1 MFLKNISLYGVQD
14 LLNIVNSPVET
25 KNHLKQLV
33 ENGIKNKVVCKLYED
48 VSKTNK
54 TPTNKY
60 DIQFDCDLNSFRYRF
75 YELIVIFLYVLFSVH
90 TSEKVIETNNSDH
103 KFVKEEMAYIIIG
116 SATNLW
122 IKTVN
127 WLLQQDAKKLIFI
140 INGTNS
146 VMRRSQRTIYSLI
159 QKYSDVSF
167 IMTSAERFN
176 TTQKGETLLREF
188 ISYSKIEALFCIEM
202 VC

>member
-1 MFLKNISLYGVQD
+1 MYN
-14 LLNIVNSPVET
+14 T
-25 KNHLKQLV
+25 
-33 ENGIKNKVVCKLYED
+33 
-48 VSKTNK
+48 
-54 TPTNKY
+54 
-60 DIQFDCDLNSFRYRF
+60 
-75 YELIVIFLYVLFSVH
+75 
-90 TSEKVIETNNSDH
+90 EKITETNNSDH
-103 KFVKEEMAYIIIG
+103 SFVKKEMAYVIIG

-127 WLLQQDAKKLIFI
+127 WLLQQDVKKLIFI

-176 TTQKGETLLREF
+176 TIKEGETLLREF
-188 ISYSKIEALFCIEM
+188 TSYSKIEALFCVEM
-202 VC
+202 VCLTTYSTYKYTPTKIYFYFIFTHF

>member
-1 MFLKNISLYGVQD
+1 LY
-14 LLNIVNSPVET
+14 NT
-25 KNHLKQLV
+25 
-33 ENGIKNKVVCKLYED
+33 
-48 VSKTNK
+48 
-54 TPTNKY
+54 
-60 DIQFDCDLNSFRYRF
+60 
-75 YELIVIFLYVLFSVH
+75 
-90 TSEKVIETNNSDH
+90 EKITETNNSDH
-103 KFVKEEMAYIIIG
+103 SFVKKEMAYVIIG

-127 WLLQQDAKKLIFI
+127 WLLQQDVKKLIFI

-176 TTQKGETLLREF
+176 TIKEGETLLREF
-188 ISYSKIEALFCIEM
+188 TSYSKIEALFCVEM
-202 VC
+202 VCLTTYSTYKYIRKFILILFLHIFRMTQN

>member
-1 MFLKNISLYGVQD
+1 M
-14 LLNIVNSPVET
+14 
-25 KNHLKQLV
+25 
-33 ENGIKNKVVCKLYED
+33 
-48 VSKTNK
+48 
-54 TPTNKY
+54 
-60 DIQFDCDLNSFRYRF
+60 
-75 YELIVIFLYVLFSVH
+75 IFLYVLFSDHNSIKLV
-90 TSEKVIETNNSDH
+90 ETNNSDH
-103 KFVKEEMAYIIIG
+103 SFVKKEMAYIIIG

-127 WLLQQDAKKLIFI
+127 WLLQQETKKLIFI

-176 TTQKGETLLREF
+176 TIKEGETLLREF
-188 ISYSKIEALFCIEM
+188 VSYSKIEALFCVEM